1 MFISWKMWPK
11 NMECPPKIIH
21 PAHGKKYET
30 ASTISSGLRLVV
42 SGAYIV
48 NWSMRTCLRLCNNR
62 FTYAG
67 WWFQPLWKI
76 LVSWDYDSQYMEKNV
91 PNHQPDMFW
100 THFKNAHP
108 LHPFLWFCP
117 AFSSNDQGVSRGF
130 DPFIPKRGQASARW
144 KDASRA
150 SFDLE
155 RCRGW
160 ESHRTPALAFSW
172 SLRLESSGFFN
183 GFWVIQFLESAQVHE
198 W

>member
-1 MFISWKMWPK
+1 
-11 NMECPPKIIH
+11 ME
-21 PAHGKKYET
+21 KKYET

-42 SGAYIV
+42 SGVYIV
-48 NWSMRTCLRLCNNR
+48 NWSMRTCLRLCNNQ

-76 LVSWDYDSQYMEKNV
+76 LVSWDYYSQLIWKNKSHV
-91 PNHQPDMFW
+91 PTHQPDIFW

-108 LHPFLWFCP
+108 LHPNFYGFSP
-117 AFSSNDQGVSRGF
+117 AFSSNDPWESAVVKR
-130 DPFIPKRGQASARW
+130 PHPKTHGQASARW

-160 ESHRTPALAFSW
+160 ESHRTP
-172 SLRLESSGFFN
+172 GFVWKC
-183 GFWVIQFLESAQVHE
+183 WVNIPNEIAI
-198 W
+198 

>member
-1 MFISWKMWPK
+1 MLEAVQQSIYICW
-11 NMECPPKIIH
+11 
-21 PAHGKKYET
+21 
-30 ASTISSGLRLVV
+30 LVV
-42 SGAYIV
+42 STPLKNISQLG
-48 NWSMRTCLRLCNNR
+48 L
-62 FTYAG
+62 
-67 WWFQPLWKI
+67 WFPIYGKI
-76 LVSWDYDSQYMEKNV
+76 KNV

-160 ESHRTPALAFSW
+160 ESHRTPAPAFSW

-183 GFWVIQFLESAQVHE
+183 GFWVIQFLESAQVH
-198 W
+198 